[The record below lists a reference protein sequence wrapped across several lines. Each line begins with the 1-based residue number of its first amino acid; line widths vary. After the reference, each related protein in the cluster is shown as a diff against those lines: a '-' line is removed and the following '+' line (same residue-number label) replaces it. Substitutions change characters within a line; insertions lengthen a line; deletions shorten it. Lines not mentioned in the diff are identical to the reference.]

1 MKVKDLQIDGFG
13 VWTGLSVDSLPDGMT
28 LFYGPNEAGKTTLMQ
43 FLRAMLYGFTPERRE
58 RYLPPVHG
66 GAPGGALR
74 VTGPGGGYELRRRAQ
89 LTDADAN
96 GSLTVTGTDGL
107 VQGEHRLKML
117 LGQIDEPIFK
127 NVFAIGL
134 RELQELGTLDDTSA
148 ADELYK
154 LSSGLDRVSLVDV
167 TRQLRDARAQV
178 LGNESS
184 NRSGNQLADLISRRD
199 RLRDEVD
206 QLTRRGRR
214 WAELATQRRTQIQEI
229 EHLRAKLG
237 QWEHDARVTEV
248 ASTARETW
256 LKRQELRSQIERTER
271 GLDLPED
278 APMQLV
284 HIEAQV
290 EERKGK
296 LEDVKRQRRELR
308 DKAAALPLSQRLLS
322 LQSRIEAAS
331 QQATWIEALRDQ
343 IAKLDKQVEKAEQ
356 QLDADAHRL
365 GLNDEE
371 RQALIEGSKSD
382 MPDLSRATLAT
393 LGGPA
398 RTVKEYL
405 FQAKQAR
412 DESVKDRQE
421 IQVQEKQ
428 LREKIGHL
436 QNEDLHESIKLQGAV
451 IARFRKAIQTE
462 EHIDK
467 LRRHHKELENEA
479 INLTTAE
486 ALPVDRSIF
495 MAAPFLFGGV
505 GLIYGLVK
513 TTGIWNVAERDPT
526 FGMFSML
533 IGMACLAMW
542 YMGRQ
547 LFDRGTSSDLHDTER
562 QIEIVR
568 KQVRETERE
577 HEELLKELPSG
588 AGSLE
593 TRLREALTELQAQ
606 EDALP
611 LYHANQALVQRYKAA
626 RKRAEES
633 VEGLKRARADWKRT
647 LLKLGLSES
656 LSPKS
661 IREMSDG
668 YETLQASRRR
678 VDELRDEKLER
689 KRELAALGKR
699 VESLYREALG
709 DEETDAVLS
718 PVSQKGSK
726 NALQAVKDFINDEE
740 EAEDYRPSRRGNDSR
755 RGAEASRN
763 IEPQVSRRVPSDPLE
778 QLNQMIQ
785 ELERQQHWIK
795 KRRELK
801 EQDAQ
806 FRKLSSGHARAI
818 ERYEQNRRSL
828 WAQCGVA
835 TQEQFY
841 ALVDRKTSL
850 LDMRQNLEATQ
861 VKFDSLIGNKIDA
874 TEVIQAL
881 EDPKVE
887 DLDRRWESLN
897 QKIEQTKERIGGLQT
912 RQGELTAEMK
922 QLTEDHR
929 LTEAQ
934 LEVGCVELQIR
945 KCIERWQTL
954 GMTSKLLDE
963 VCATFEK
970 ERQPET
976 LREAS
981 SFLKQLTD
989 GKYVRIW
996 TPLGTNRLNVDN
1008 RDGKAL
1014 PIEVLSRG
1022 TREAVF
1028 IALRLALA
1036 AAYARRGVML
1046 PLVLD
1051 DVLVN
1056 FDRRRAVHAV
1066 RTLKHFAELG
1076 HQVMMFTCHE
1086 HIVDIFHEVSAEVRL
1101 LPQQGTPGVATVLLP
1116 EPVAEIVEEEIAEEI
1131 EEEAVEEE
1139 YVEEE
1144 VAEEPVTAVVEEI
1157 VEEVIEEEE
1166 PVAEEQPEEELEEEI
1181 VEEVI
1186 EEIVSKTPEPP
1197 AEIVEEIEEEVEE
1210 YYDEPEPVI
1219 VTKVER
1225 QRRRPTPVIEEELE
1239 PVDLNWM
1246 WFDTDPGQH
1255 HTDESD
1261 ESDDEING
1269 SRDAWG
1275 HDDSWWTGRPAGVA
1289 HGDDEGPR

>member
-1 MKVKDLQIDGFG
+1 MKVKDIQIDGFG
-13 VWTGLSVDSLPDGMT
+13 VWSGLSVDSLPDGMT

-43 FLRAMLYGFTPERRE
+43 FIRAMFYGFTPERRQ
-58 RYLPPVHG
+58 RYLPPVNG

-89 LTDADAN
+89 LTDADGGGN
-96 GSLTVTGTDGL
+96 LTVTGSDGI

-178 LGNESS
+178 LGNEGS
-184 NRSGNQLADLISRRD
+184 RRGGQQLADLTLRRD

-214 WAELATQRRTQIQEI
+214 WSELAAQRRTQIQEI
-229 EHLRAKLG
+229 EHLRGKLS

-248 ASTARETW
+248 ASTVRETW
-256 LKRQELRSQIERTER
+256 MKRRELHDQIDRTER
-271 GLDLPED
+271 GLDLPDD

-290 EERKGK
+290 EERKAK
-296 LEDVKRQRRELR
+296 LEGVKRQRRELR
-308 DKAAALPLSQRLLS
+308 DKAAALPLNARLLR
-322 LQSRIEAAS
+322 LQSKIEAAS

-343 IAKLDKQVEKAEQ
+343 IAKLEKQVEKAIQ
-356 QLDADAHRL
+356 QLDADAQKL
-365 GLNDEE
+365 GLSEEE
-371 RQALIEGSKSD
+371 RQALIEGHRSE

-398 RTVKEYL
+398 RNVKEFL

-412 DESVKDRQE
+412 DESLKDRQE
-421 IQVQEKQ
+421 IQRQEKQ
-428 LREKIGHL
+428 LRELIGHL
-436 QNEDLHESIKLQGAV
+436 KTDDLHESIKLQGAV
-451 IARFRKAIQTE
+451 IATFRKAIQTE
-462 EHIDK
+462 EHLDK
-467 LRRHHKELENEA
+467 LRRHHKDLENEA

-505 GLIYGLVK
+505 GLIYGFVK
-513 TTGIWNVAERDPT
+513 TTGIWNIAEKDPT

-533 IGMACLAMW
+533 IGIACLAMW

-562 QIEIVR
+562 QLDVVR
-568 KQVRETERE
+568 KQIRETERE
-577 HEELLKELPSG
+577 YDEIQKGLPSG

-593 TRLREALTELQAQ
+593 TRLREALTELQSQ

-611 LYHANQALVQRYKAA
+611 LYHANQAMVQRYKAA

-647 LLKLGLSES
+647 LSKLGLSES

-661 IREMSDG
+661 IRDMSDG

-678 VDELRDEKLER
+678 VDELRDEQAER

-699 VESLYREALG
+699 VESLYREALA
-709 DEETDAVLS
+709 EES
-718 PVSQKGSK
+718 PTNTFASESAK
-726 NALQAVKDFINDEE
+726 ATRDPIQAVKDFINDEDD
-740 EAEDYRPSRRGNDSR
+740 ADDRRQSRRNRDQR
-755 RGAEASRN
+755 RGADTSRHQDARSADDHR
-763 IEPQVSRRVPSDPLE
+763 PLRRPPSDPLE
-778 QLNQMIQ
+778 QLNQLIE
-785 ELERQQHWIK
+785 ELQRQQHWIK

-806 FRKLSSGHARAI
+806 LRKSSGSHARAI

-841 ALVDRKTSL
+841 QLVDRKTSL
-850 LDMRQNLEATQ
+850 VEMRQNLDETQ
-861 VKFDSLIGNKIDA
+861 KKFDALLGNKVEPQ
-874 TEVIQAL
+874 EVIGLLDGANS
-881 EDPKVE
+881 D
-887 DLDRRWESLN
+887 DLDKRWETLN

-922 QLTEDHR
+922 LLTEDRR
-929 LTEAQ
+929 LSEAQ
-934 LEVGCVELQIR
+934 LELGCIELQIHQS
-945 KCIERWQTL
+945 IQQWQTL
-954 GMTSKLLDE
+954 GMTSKLLDD

-981 SFLKQLTD
+981 SFLVQLTD
-989 GKYVRIW
+989 GKYKRIW

-1066 RTLKHFAELG
+1066 RTLQHFAELG

-1086 HIVDIFHEVSAEVRL
+1086 HIVDIFHEVQAEVRL
-1101 LPQQGTPGVATVLLP
+1101 LPRQGIPGVATVLLP
-1116 EPVAEIVEEEIAEEI
+1116 EPKVHIVEETIEEPEEETIEDEVVEETEVIAEAPPEPEPEEEIIEEEVIEEIIAEEPDP
-1131 EEEAVEEE
+1131 
-1139 YVEEE
+1139 
-1144 VAEEPVTAVVEEI
+1144 EPEPEVEEI
-1157 VEEVIEEEE
+1157 VEEYFE
-1166 PVAEEQPEEELEEEI
+1166 
-1181 VEEVI
+1181 
-1186 EEIVSKTPEPP
+1186 
-1197 AEIVEEIEEEVEE
+1197 
-1210 YYDEPEPVI
+1210 EPEPV
-1219 VTKVER
+1219 VTTKVER
-1225 QRRRPTPVIEEELE
+1225 THRRPVLMVEEEIE
-1239 PVDLNWM
+1239 PSQLDWV
-1246 WFDTDPGQH
+1246 WFDTDPGARWN
-1255 HTDESD
+1255 DESQED
-1261 ESDDEING
+1261 EALPREIWD
-1269 SRDAWG
+1269 RDDAWWANKPATVG
-1275 HDDSWWTGRPAGVA
+1275 RDDDR
-1289 HGDDEGPR
+1289 D

>member
-43 FLRAMLYGFTPERRE
+43 FLRAMLYGFTSERRE
-58 RYLPPVHG
+58 RYLPPVYG
-66 GAPGGALR
+66 GSPGGALR

-89 LTDADAN
+89 LTDADGN

-167 TRQLRDARAQV
+167 TRQLRDARSRV
-178 LGNESS
+178 LGSESS
-184 NRSGNQLADLISRRD
+184 NRSGQQLADLISRRD
-199 RLRDEVD
+199 RLREEVD

-229 EHLRAKLG
+229 EHLRVKLG

-248 ASTARETW
+248 GSTARETW
-256 LKRQELRSQIERTER
+256 VKRQELRDQIERTER

-290 EERKGK
+290 EERKAK
-296 LEDVKRQRRELR
+296 LEEVKRQRRELR
-308 DKAAALPLSQRLLS
+308 DKAAALPLSQRLLA

-365 GLNDEE
+365 GLTDEE
-371 RQALIEGSKSD
+371 RKSLIEGFKSE

-398 RTVKEYL
+398 RTVKEFL

-412 DESVKDRQE
+412 DESLKDRQE

-436 QNEDLHESIKLQGAV
+436 QSDDLHESIKLQGAV

-462 EHIDK
+462 EHLDK
-467 LRRHHKELENEA
+467 LRRHYKELENEA

-562 QIEIVR
+562 QIEVVR
-568 KQVRETERE
+568 KQIRETERE
-577 HEELLKELPSG
+577 HEETQKDLP
-588 AGSLE
+588 AGSGPLE
-593 TRLREALTELQAQ
+593 SRLREALAELQAQ

-626 RKRAEES
+626 RKRAEEA

-678 VDELRDEKLER
+678 VDELRDEKAER

-709 DEETDAVLS
+709 EEE
-718 PVSQKGSK
+718 PE
-726 NALQAVKDFINDEE
+726 NALASATQQDFKDPIQAVKDFINDED

-755 RGAEASRN
+755 RQSDSGRSS
-763 IEPQVSRRVPSDPLE
+763 EPRVSRRIPSDPLE

-801 EQDAQ
+801 EHDAQ
-806 FRKLSSGHARAI
+806 FRKASASHARAI

-850 LDMRQNLEATQ
+850 LEMRQNLEATQ
-861 VKFDSLIGNKIDA
+861 TKLDSLIGTKIDSG
-874 TEVIQAL
+874 EVIRLL
-881 EDPKVE
+881 EETKAE

-922 QLTEDHR
+922 QLTEDRR

-934 LEVGCVELQIR
+934 LELGCIELQIR
-945 KCIERWQTL
+945 KCIEQWQTL

-989 GKYVRIW
+989 GKYLRIW

-1066 RTLKHFAELG
+1066 RTLQHFAELG

-1086 HIVDIFHEVSAEVRL
+1086 HIVEIFHEVAAEVRL
-1101 LPQQGTPGVATVLLP
+1101 LPPQGTPGVATVLLP
-1116 EPVAEIVEEEIAEEI
+1116 EPPEEIVEE
-1131 EEEAVEEE
+1131 
-1139 YVEEE
+1139 
-1144 VAEEPVTAVVEEI
+1144 VVEEI
-1157 VEEVIEEEE
+1157 VEEEPEEE
-1166 PVAEEQPEEELEEEI
+1166 PVAEVAEVVEETVEEETWEEPDVEEVAEEEPVEEELL
-1181 VEEVI
+1181 EEVI
-1186 EEIVSKTPEPP
+1186 EEIISETPEPEP
-1197 AEIVEEIEEEVEE
+1197 EPEPEIIDEIEEEVEE
-1210 YYDEPEPVI
+1210 FYEEPEPVI

-1225 QRRRPTPVIEEELE
+1225 HRRRPTPVIEDDLE
-1239 PVDLNWM
+1239 PVDLNWV
-1246 WFDTDPGQH
+1246 WFDTDPLPQ
-1255 HTDESD
+1255 DDD
-1261 ESDDEING
+1261 ESDDEHSGPRNAWEHE
-1269 SRDAWG
+1269 DAWWAG
-1275 HDDSWWTGRPAGVA
+1275 KPAGVGQA
-1289 HGDDEGPR
+1289 DDEDLR